1 MSDLTRFTS
10 GPVLLAAYTVASSL
24 GLLMIKSG
32 LAETTSLSLSA
43 LLQAL
48 ASPTFVIGAVLYV
61 FSFVAWI
68 AVLAAMPLSTAY
80 PLAMGL
86 TLGCTSV
93 GAAVLLGERLDAARL
108 AGIACVFAAVVLF
121 TIGSRR

>member
-32 LAETTSLSLSA
+32 LAGTSSLSLSA

-68 AVLAAMPLSTAY
+68 AVLAAMPLSMAY

-86 TLGCTSV
+86 TLACTTA
-93 GAAVLLGERLDAARL
+93 GGAVLLDERLDAAKL

-121 TIGSRR
+121 TIGSRQ